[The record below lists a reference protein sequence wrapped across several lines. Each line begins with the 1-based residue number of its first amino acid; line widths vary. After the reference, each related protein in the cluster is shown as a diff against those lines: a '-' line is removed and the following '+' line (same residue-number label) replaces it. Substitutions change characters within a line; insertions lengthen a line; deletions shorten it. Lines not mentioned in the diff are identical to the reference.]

1 MAIDA
6 KTVAELRRRTGLPM
20 MKCKEALAAAG
31 GDLALAEENLRKEGF
46 KTIDKLKDREMKEV
60 LVFTAEEKGAVAAV
74 AVLCET
80 DFVARSADFQ
90 QFGEMLAKGVLAA
103 APADQGAGDALHA
116 LRLSDGKTVK
126 EHLDDLVGKRIR
138 ENMKIGAFARF
149 RPQPGGYVGIYV
161 HHNRKVASLVDF
173 EGKDLAAR
181 APVKELAN
189 DLGMQIAFHA
199 QLLALDSKELD
210 PQWVAKEREIFL
222 AQVQEMPEGKRA
234 QIAEGKL
241 GKRLKEVVLLDQ
253 PFIKDEKSS
262 VKQRVEAVA
271 KQAETPLRIRRF
283 ARVGAGA

>member
-1 MAIDA
+1 MTIDA

-31 GDLALAEENLRKEGF
+31 ADLVLAEENLRKEGH
-46 KTIDKLKDREMKEV
+46 KTIDKLKDREMKEGM
-60 LVFTAEEKGAVAAV
+60 VFTAEEKGAVAAV

-80 DFVARSADFQ
+80 DFVARSGDVLK
-90 QFGEMLAKGVLAA
+90 FGEMLAKDLLAR
-103 APADQGAGDALHA
+103 APSDQGQGDALHA
-116 LRLSDGKTVK
+116 MKLSDGRTVK
-126 EHLDDLVGKRIR
+126 DHIDDLVGKRIR
-138 ENMKIGAFARF
+138 ENMKIGSFARF
-149 RPQPGGYVGIYV
+149 KPQGGYVGIYV
-161 HHNRKVASLVDF
+161 HHNKKIASLVEF
-173 EGKDLAAR
+173 EGKDLGAK
-181 APVKELAN
+181 APVKELAK

-199 QLLALDSKELD
+199 QLLALDAKELD
-210 PQWVAKEREIFL
+210 PAWVAKEREIFV
-222 AQVQEMPEGKRA
+222 AQVQDMPEAKRA

-241 GKRLKEVVLLDQ
+241 VKRMKEVVLLDQ